1 MTGTPITW
9 PDDFPATWEGC
20 RPEPLLAVLNRGID
34 RFGERDVLLFDD
46 GYTITANELRARS
59 EALAGCLSARLSPGD
74 RVALALGNR
83 AEYVIAFLA
92 VLANRAVSV
101 SLSPE
106 IGPHEASYVVNNSHC
121 VMAFTDDTSHEV
133 LAGLGDDAPSL
144 REVVPLIGAEPG
156 GYDHLLDG
164 SKPKRFAEVEAEV
177 GDLVDIGYTSG
188 TTGLPKALAGT
199 HLETLRYMDVSL
211 RHKAVS
217 PEQEPERMLMP
228 LQLHYGDPLTA
239 LFSAICS
246 GGSIVLMRRF
256 SASRFWQVARDTEA
270 TSILTIGSVPAM
282 LLSKP
287 PGQADRDHSIRRA
300 VALAIP
306 RAQHAELESR
316 FGFPW
321 NEAYGS
327 SESGPAISMPH
338 HVAHEFVGSGALGI
352 PLPDIDARLVDL
364 DGDVVDGAGSGELEL
379 RGEIVFDGYLDNPEA
394 TAEVVHDGW
403 LRTGDL
409 MRRDERGVYYFEG
422 RRKEV
427 IRRSG
432 INISPAEVEAVL
444 RQHSSVADAAVV
456 PVEDE
461 MMGEEIK
468 AYVELI
474 PGADFEPA
482 VLAAFCAEHLTRVK
496 VPRYIEHQQTPFPRT
511 PTQRIP
517 KKQLMVDGAH
527 TVDRA
532 WDREA
537 AIVQSNTAGESA

>member
-20 RPEPLLAVLNRGID
+20 PPEPLLTVLDRGIG
-34 RFGERDVLLFDD
+34 RFGAREVLLFDD
-46 GYTITANELRARS
+46 GYAITADELRARA
-59 EALAGCLSARLSPGD
+59 EALAGALATRLSPGD
-74 RVALALGNR
+74 RVALAIGNR

-92 VLANRAVSV
+92 ILANRAVSV

-106 IGPHEASYVVNNSHC
+106 IGPHEAAYIVNNSRC
-121 VMAFTDDTSHEV
+121 VMAFTDDTSYEV
-133 LAGLGDDAPSL
+133 MAGLGPEAPTL
-144 REVVPLIGAEPG
+144 REVVPIAGAEPR

-164 SKPKRFAEVEAEV
+164 SAPKRFADVVADL

-211 RHKAVS
+211 RHRAVA
-217 PEQEPERMLMP
+217 PDQRPDRMLMP

-239 LFSAICS
+239 LFSAMCS
-246 GGSIVLMRRF
+246 GGAIVLMRRF
-256 SASRFWQVARDTEA
+256 SATRFWEVARDTAA

-287 PGQADRDHSIRRA
+287 PSPADRDHSIRRA
-300 VALAIP
+300 IALAIP
-306 RAQHAELESR
+306 RDQHAELESR

-321 NEAYGS
+321 NETYGS
-327 SESGPAISMPH
+327 SESGPAISMPQ

-364 DGDVVDGAGSGELEL
+364 DGVVVDGPGSGELEL
-379 RGEIVFDGYLDNPEA
+379 RGEVVFDGYLDNPEA
-394 TAEVVHDGW
+394 TAEVMHDGW

-444 RQHSSVADAAVV
+444 RQHASVADAAVV

-468 AYVELI
+468 AYVEI
-474 PGADFEPA
+474 VPGADFEPA
-482 VLAAFCAEHLTRVK
+482 ILAAFCAEHLSRVK
-496 VPRYIEHQQTPFPRT
+496 VPRYIEHRQTPFPRT

-517 KKQLMVDGAH
+517 KKQLMVDGVH
-527 TVDRA
+527 TIDRA

-537 AIVQSNTAGESA
+537 AAQLNTTGESA